1 LQAEELSLANDR
13 LVELGLPAIKVRL
26 SHDQAQTGA
35 NDASPDAPFSMP
47 QLCLAPDA
55 VLGALTR
62 AGGATGLLVPRV
74 PYHIIKKRGRWT
86 SDAAMVYYRSE
97 EDVIREV
104 SRGFTRVVG
113 AGL

>member
-1 LQAEELSLANDR
+1 MTRRRRELTMRRRTRRSRCPSSAWRPTQFSGHSL
-13 LVELGLPAIKVRL
+13 
-26 SHDQAQTGA
+26 
-35 NDASPDAPFSMP
+35 
-47 QLCLAPDA
+47 
-55 VLGALTR
+55 R

-74 PYHIIKKRGRWT
+74 PYHIIKKRGRWM